1 MSSMTKLIQLMRN
14 RRNDNDRWPPG
25 SAGFGLR
32 VSYA

>member
-1 MSSMTKLIQLMRN
+1 MTKLIRRMRN
-14 RRNDNDRWPPG
+14 RRDNNDRWPPG

>member
-1 MSSMTKLIQLMRN
+1 MTKLIQRLRN
-14 RRNDNDRWPPG
+14 RRDDNDRRPPG